1 MPEKKLSRSVDNRM
15 FAGVAGGLAEYLNLD
30 PVIVRLI
37 FVILMLAGGPGILI
51 YIVLWIIMP
60 EEPTVITSGENSGT
74 GMGSAL

>member
-15 FAGVAGGLAEYLNLD
+15 FAGVAGGLAEYFNID
-30 PVIVRLI
+30 PVIIRLI

-60 EEPTVITSGENSGT
+60 EEPTVLTSGENSG
-74 GMGSAL
+74 GAGLG

>member
-15 FAGVAGGLAEYLNLD
+15 FAGVAGGLADYLNLD

-60 EEPTVITSGENSGT
+60 EEPSVITSGENSGA
-74 GMGSAL
+74 GLG